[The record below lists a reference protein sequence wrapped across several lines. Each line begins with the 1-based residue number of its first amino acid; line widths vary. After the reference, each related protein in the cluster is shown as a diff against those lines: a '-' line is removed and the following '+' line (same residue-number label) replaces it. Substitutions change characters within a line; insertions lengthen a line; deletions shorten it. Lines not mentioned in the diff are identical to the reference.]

1 MLEEVKLQII
11 LLGGEMK
18 KNNFFNS
25 LVFKLILGII
35 IGIFVV

>member
-1 MLEEVKLQII
+1 
-11 LLGGEMK
+11 MK

-35 IGIFVV
+35 IGIFVGRISN